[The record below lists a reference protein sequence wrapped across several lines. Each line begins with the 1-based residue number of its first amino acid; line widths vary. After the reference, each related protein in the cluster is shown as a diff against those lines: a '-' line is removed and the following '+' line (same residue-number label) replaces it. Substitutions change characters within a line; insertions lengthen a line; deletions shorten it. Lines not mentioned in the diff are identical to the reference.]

1 MLRYKYKTQRK
12 EVIEMIKM
20 KDLMKKLICYIKSI
34 TPQKRLAAFICIPL
48 ALTTVAAAVLVLSAE
63 RIGSGKKE
71 ASSEE
76 TASESSAA
84 DYLQTDLPPNCL
96 EYQSLG
102 NGTCIVMGLGS
113 FDGSELYIPDMSPF
127 GDTVIGI
134 GSGAFEKCSS
144 LVSVSIP
151 ETVTSIGSGVFRG
164 CSSLVLISVDPTNEN
179 YRSLGG
185 VLYSKDKTVL
195 ICCPAA
201 KIGNNFLLDPS
212 VRMIDDY
219 AFEKNHNITKILYEN
234 STADFECI
242 TVGKGNENFLALPIT
257 CNYIPSK

>member
-1 MLRYKYKTQRK
+1 
-12 EVIEMIKM
+12 MIKI
-20 KDLMKKLICYIKSI
+20 KDLIKKLICYIKSI
-34 TPQKRLAAFICIPL
+34 TPHKRLTAFICIPL
-48 ALTTVAAAVLVLSAE
+48 ALATLTAAVLVLSAE
-63 RIGSGKKE
+63 RSDSGKKDAPSDE
-71 ASSEE
+71 AS
-76 TASESSAA
+76 SESSAA

-179 YRSLGG
+179 YRSVGG

-201 KIGNNFLLDPS
+201 KIGNNFLLDSS
-212 VRMIDDY
+212 VRVIDDH
-219 AFEKNHNITKILYEN
+219 AFEKNLNITKVLYEN

-242 TVGKGNENFLALPIT
+242 TVGKGNEDFLALPIT